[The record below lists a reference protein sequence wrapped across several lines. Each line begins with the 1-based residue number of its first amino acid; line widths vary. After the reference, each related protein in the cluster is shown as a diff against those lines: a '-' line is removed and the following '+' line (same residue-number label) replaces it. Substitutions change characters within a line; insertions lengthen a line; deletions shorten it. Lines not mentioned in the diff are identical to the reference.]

1 MLCWRVNG
9 NQNERIKI
17 MCKSK
22 KYSYDYEEYEDG
34 EKSVETIV
42 ADILADPE
50 FPNLEE
56 VVIGCW
62 GEAWDDD
69 DGAQTIID
77 DIIKNKEKFAH
88 IKSLFV
94 GDMDFEEC
102 EVSWIIQGNYEK
114 LFEAMP
120 QLEKLTIKGSNE
132 LELGKV
138 NAPNLR
144 SLEIICGGL
153 PKEVIESVRDA
164 NLPALEELRLY
175 IGVEDYGFDGSIED
189 IKSLLEQS
197 DFPKLQILGL
207 CDSEIQ
213 NEICEVTLASK
224 YMKQIQRLELS
235 MGSLTD
241 EGGQMLLDKLPEFPN
256 VKYLDVHYHYLTDKM
271 MKQLNALPIEVDTDE
286 QNEPDE
292 WDDEVYCY
300 PMLTE

>member
-1 MLCWRVNG
+1 MY
-9 NQNERIKI
+9 
-17 MCKSK
+17 KSK
-22 KYSYDYEEYEDG
+22 KYSYEYEEIDEE
-34 EKSVETIV
+34 EKSCETII

-50 FPNLEE
+50 FLNLEE

-62 GEAWDDD
+62 GEAWDDG
-69 DGAQTIID
+69 DGAETIIN
-77 DIIKNKEKFAH
+77 DIIENKEKFSH

-102 EVSWIIQGNYEK
+102 EVSWIVQGNYEK

-120 QLEKLTIKGSNE
+120 QLEKLTIKGSTG

-153 PKEVIESVRDA
+153 PKEVIQSVRDA
-164 NLPALEELRLY
+164 NLPSLEELRLY
-175 IGVEDYGFDGSIED
+175 IGVDDYGFDGSTED
-189 IKSLLEQS
+189 IKELLEKS
-197 DFPKLQILGL
+197 NFPKLEILGL
-207 CDSEIQ
+207 CDSQIQ
-213 NEICEVTLASK
+213 DEICEAVLESK
-224 YMKQIQRLELS
+224 YMKQIKRLELS

-241 EGGQMLLDKLPEFPN
+241 KGGQLLLDKLPEFPN
-256 VKYLDVHYHYLTDKM
+256 VKYLDVHYHFLSDKM
-271 MKQLNALPIEVDTDE
+271 MKKLEALPIEVDIDE

-292 WDDEVYCY
+292 WDDEIYYY

>member
-1 MLCWRVNG
+1 MY
-9 NQNERIKI
+9 
-17 MCKSK
+17 KSK
-22 KYSYDYEEYEDG
+22 KYSYEYEEIDEED
-34 EKSVETIV
+34 KSCETIV

-50 FPNLEE
+50 FLNLEE

-62 GEAWDDD
+62 GEAWDDG
-69 DGAQTIID
+69 DGAETIIN
-77 DIIKNKEKFAH
+77 DIIENKEKFSH

-102 EVSWIIQGNYEK
+102 EVSWIVQGNYEK

-120 QLEKLTIKGSNE
+120 QLEKLTIKGSTG

-153 PKEVIESVRDA
+153 PKEVIQSVRDA

-175 IGVEDYGFDGSIED
+175 IGVDDYGFDGSIKD
-189 IKSLLEQS
+189 IKELLEKS
-197 DFPKLQILGL
+197 NFPKLEILGL
-207 CDSEIQ
+207 CDSQIQ
-213 NEICEVTLASK
+213 DEICEAVLASK
-224 YMKQIQRLELS
+224 YMKQMKRLELS

-241 EGGQMLLDKLPEFPN
+241 KGGQLLLDKLPEFPN
-256 VKYLDVHYHYLTDKM
+256 VKYLDVHYHFLSDEM
-271 MKQLNALPIEVDTDE
+271 MKKLQALPMEVDTEE

-292 WDDEVYCY
+292 WDDEIYYY

>member
-1 MLCWRVNG
+1 MY
-9 NQNERIKI
+9 
-17 MCKSK
+17 KSK
-22 KYSYDYEEYEDG
+22 KYGYEYEEIDEEG
-34 EKSVETIV
+34 KSCETIV

-50 FPNLEE
+50 FLNLEE
-56 VVIGCW
+56 VIIGCW
-62 GEAWDDD
+62 GEAWDDGE
-69 DGAQTIID
+69 GAETIIN
-77 DIIKNKEKFAH
+77 DIIENKEKFSH

-102 EVSWIIQGNYEK
+102 EVSWIVQGNYEK

-120 QLEKLTIKGSNE
+120 QLEKLTIKGSTE

-175 IGVEDYGFDGSIED
+175 IGVDDYGFDGSIED
-189 IKSLLEQS
+189 IKELLEKS
-197 DFPKLQILGL
+197 NFPKLKILGL
-207 CDSEIQ
+207 CDSQIQ
-213 NEICEVTLASK
+213 DEICEAVLASG
-224 YMKQIQRLELS
+224 YMKQIERLELS

-241 EGGQMLLDKLPEFPN
+241 KGGQLLLDKLPEFPN
-256 VKYLDVHYHYLTDKM
+256 VNYLDVHYHFLSDEM
-271 MKQLNALPIEVDTDE
+271 MEKLEALPIEVDIDE

-292 WDDEVYCY
+292 WDDEVYYY

>member
-1 MLCWRVNG
+1 MY
-9 NQNERIKI
+9 
-17 MCKSK
+17 KSK
-22 KYSYDYEEYEDG
+22 KYSYEYEEIDEEG
-34 EKSVETIV
+34 KSCETIV

-50 FPNLEE
+50 FLNLEE
-56 VVIGCW
+56 VIIGCW
-62 GEAWDDD
+62 GEAWDDGE
-69 DGAQTIID
+69 GAETIIN
-77 DIIKNKEKFAH
+77 DIIENKEKFSH

-102 EVSWIIQGNYEK
+102 EVSWIVQGNYEK

-120 QLEKLTIKGSNE
+120 QLEKLTIKGSTE

-175 IGVEDYGFDGSIED
+175 IGVDDYGFDGSIED
-189 IKSLLEQS
+189 IKELLEKS
-197 DFPKLQILGL
+197 NFPKLKILGL
-207 CDSEIQ
+207 CDSQIQ
-213 NEICEVTLASK
+213 DEICEAVLASG
-224 YMKQIQRLELS
+224 YMKQIERLELS

-241 EGGQMLLDKLPEFPN
+241 KGGQLLLDKLPEFPN
-256 VKYLDVHYHYLTDKM
+256 VNYLDVHYHFLSDEM
-271 MKQLNALPIEVDTDE
+271 MEKLEALPIEVDIDE

-292 WDDEVYCY
+292 WDDEVYYY

>member
-1 MLCWRVNG
+1 MY
-9 NQNERIKI
+9 
-17 MCKSK
+17 KSK
-22 KYSYDYEEYEDG
+22 KYSYEYEEINEED
-34 EKSVETIV
+34 KSCETIV

-50 FPNLEE
+50 FLNLEE

-62 GEAWDDD
+62 GEAWDDG
-69 DGAQTIID
+69 DGAEAIIN
-77 DIIKNKEKFAH
+77 DIIENKEKFSH

-102 EVSWIIQGNYEK
+102 EVSWIVQGNYEK

-120 QLEKLTIKGSNE
+120 QLEKLTIKGSTG

-153 PKEVIESVRDA
+153 PKEVIQSVRDA

-175 IGVEDYGFDGSIED
+175 IGVDDYGFDGSIKD
-189 IKSLLEQS
+189 IKELLEKS
-197 DFPKLQILGL
+197 NFPKLEILGL
-207 CDSEIQ
+207 CDSQIQ
-213 NEICEVTLASK
+213 DEICEAVLASK
-224 YMKQIQRLELS
+224 YMKQMKRLELS

-241 EGGQMLLDKLPEFPN
+241 KGGQLLLDKLPEFPN
-256 VKYLDVHYHYLTDKM
+256 VKYLDVHYHFLSDKM
-271 MKQLNALPIEVDTDE
+271 MKKLQALPMEVDTEE

-292 WDDEVYCY
+292 WDDEIYYY

>member
-1 MLCWRVNG
+1 MY
-9 NQNERIKI
+9 
-17 MCKSK
+17 KSK
-22 KYSYDYEEYEDG
+22 KYSYEYEEIDEE
-34 EKSVETIV
+34 EKSCETIV

-50 FPNLEE
+50 FLNLEE

-62 GEAWDDD
+62 GEAWDEG
-69 DGAQTIID
+69 DGAETIIN
-77 DIIKNKEKFAH
+77 DIIENKEKFSH

-102 EVSWIIQGNYEK
+102 EVSWIVQGNYEK

-120 QLEKLTIKGSNE
+120 QLEKLTIKGSTG

-153 PKEVIESVRDA
+153 PKEVIQSVRDA
-164 NLPALEELRLY
+164 NLLALEELRLY
-175 IGVEDYGFDGSIED
+175 IGVDDYGFDGSVED
-189 IKSLLEQS
+189 IKELLEKS
-197 DFPKLQILGL
+197 NFPKLEILGL
-207 CDSEIQ
+207 CDSQIQ
-213 NEICEVTLASK
+213 DEICEAVLKSK
-224 YMKQIQRLELS
+224 YMKQIKRLELS

-241 EGGQMLLDKLPEFPN
+241 KGGQLLLDKLPEFPN
-256 VKYLDVHYHYLTDKM
+256 VKYLDVHYHFLSDKM
-271 MKQLNALPIEVDTDE
+271 MKKLEALPVEVDIDE

-292 WDDEVYCY
+292 WDDEIYYY

>member
-1 MLCWRVNG
+1 MY
-9 NQNERIKI
+9 
-17 MCKSK
+17 KSK
-22 KYSYDYEEYEDG
+22 KYSYEYEEIDEE
-34 EKSVETIV
+34 EKSCGTMVP
-42 ADILADPE
+42 DILADPE
-50 FPNLEE
+50 FVNLEE

-69 DGAQTIID
+69 DGAQTIIN
-77 DIIKNKEKFAH
+77 DIIENKEKFSH

-114 LFEAMP
+114 LFEVMP
-120 QLEKLTIKGSNE
+120 QLEKLTIKGSTG
-132 LELGKV
+132 LDLGKV

-153 PKEVIESVRDA
+153 PKEVIQSVRDA

-175 IGVEDYGFDGSIED
+175 IGVDDYGFDGSIED
-189 IKSLLEQS
+189 IKELLEKS
-197 DFPKLQILGL
+197 NFPKLEILGI

-213 NEICEVTLASK
+213 DEICEAVLASK

-241 EGGQMLLDKLPEFPN
+241 KGGQLLLDKLPEFPN
-256 VKYLDVHYHYLTDKM
+256 VKYLDVHYHFLSDEM
-271 MKQLNALPIEVDTDE
+271 MKKLEALPIEVDVDE

-292 WDDEVYCY
+292 YDDEVYYY

>member
-1 MLCWRVNG
+1 MY
-9 NQNERIKI
+9 
-17 MCKSK
+17 KSK
-22 KYSYDYEEYEDG
+22 KYSYEYEEIEDQD
-34 EKSVETIV
+34 KSCETMV

-50 FPNLEE
+50 FAALEE

-69 DGAQTIID
+69 GGAFTIIQG
-77 DIIKNKEKFAH
+77 IVENKEKFSH
-88 IKSLFV
+88 IKSLFI

-102 EVSWIIQGNYEK
+102 EVSWIVQGNYEP

-120 QLEKLTIKGSNE
+120 QLEKLTIKGSTD
-132 LELGKV
+132 LSLGTV

-153 PKEVIESVRDA
+153 PKEVIQSIRDA
-164 NLPALEELRLY
+164 KLPALEELRLY
-175 IGVEDYGFDGSIED
+175 FGVEDYGFDGSIED
-189 IKSLLEQS
+189 IKELLEQS
-197 DFPKLQILGL
+197 DFPKLKILGL

-213 NEICEVTLASK
+213 DEICEAVLASK
-224 YMKQIQRLELS
+224 YIKQIERLELS

-241 EGGQMLLDKLPEFPN
+241 KGGQLLLDKLPETPN
-256 VKYLDVHYHYLTDKM
+256 VTSLDVHYHYLSDEM
-271 MKQLNALPIEVDTDE
+271 MEKLQALPLEVDTDE

-292 WDDEVYCY
+292 WNGEVYCY

>member
-1 MLCWRVNG
+1 MY
-9 NQNERIKI
+9 
-17 MCKSK
+17 KSK
-22 KYSYDYEEYEDG
+22 KYSYEYEEIDEE
-34 EKSVETIV
+34 EKSCETII

-50 FPNLEE
+50 FLNLEE

-62 GEAWDDD
+62 GEAWDDG
-69 DGAQTIID
+69 DGAETIIN
-77 DIIKNKEKFAH
+77 DIIENKEKFSH

-102 EVSWIIQGNYEK
+102 EVSWIVQGNYEK

-120 QLEKLTIKGSNE
+120 QLEKLTIKGSTG

-153 PKEVIESVRDA
+153 PKEVIQSVRDA
-164 NLPALEELRLY
+164 NLPSLEELRLY
-175 IGVEDYGFDGSIED
+175 IGVDDYGFDGSIED
-189 IKSLLEQS
+189 IKELLEKS
-197 DFPKLQILGL
+197 NFPKLEILGL
-207 CDSEIQ
+207 CDSQIQ
-213 NEICEVTLASK
+213 DEICEAVLESK
-224 YMKQIQRLELS
+224 YMKQIKRLELS

-241 EGGQMLLDKLPEFPN
+241 KGGQLLLDKLPEFPN
-256 VKYLDVHYHYLTDKM
+256 VKYLDVHYHFLSDKM
-271 MKQLNALPIEVDTDE
+271 MKKLEALPIEVDIDE

-292 WDDEVYCY
+292 WDDEIYYY